1 MNNINDDELRF
12 VVKHYKS
19 NCLDTNRAWQRFKAI
34 RGISTT
40 GNRRKIAVAASATLA
55 IGIAVAAGIVGYHHY
70 MLPRKPMPKLIPVD
84 TAYVIEDY
92 EDSDT
97 TDVFSFNHTP
107 INEVL
112 GELSRHYHTQ
122 LSASDTTKSVTG
134 EIEASSV
141 EDAIEV
147 LQTTLGIK
155 IERK

>member
-12 VVKHYKS
+12 VVKHYKP
-19 NCLDTNRAWQRFKAI
+19 NCIDTKRAWQRFKAM
-34 RGISTT
+34 RGVATS
-40 GNRRKIAVAASATLA
+40 NRRKIAVAASIILA
-55 IGIAVAAGIVGYHHY
+55 VGIAVAAGIVGYHHY

-107 INEVL
+107 VNEVL